1 MMIPVMAACWVT
13 LMSSSP
19 SEMCLSAASVTT
31 LLLKLLVLLV
41 LLVLQSSGELDG
53 DDGLVSGRGGSASSP
68 DTSLQEDRRRS
79 VLKTNLHFPG
89 DTWLPVRTYRNFGCV
104 SGCSSGLSSTN
115 GSSVSAQVTGG
126 WA

>member
-1 MMIPVMAACWVT
+1 MKIPVMAACWVT

-41 LLVLQSSGELDG
+41 LLVLQASGELDG

-79 VLKTNLHFPG
+79 VSTTILHFPE
-89 DTWLPVRTYRNFGCV
+89 DTWLPVCTYRSF
-104 SGCSSGLSSTN
+104 GCSSGLSSTN
-115 GSSVSAQVTGG
+115 GSSVSAQVRGG